1 MKIAIHTL
9 KGLSK
14 SIGATLLHNIC
25 NELEETQNKA
35 LYDTLYLELKRVTNE
50 ISSQIQ
56 KKSVESLPKITDELR
71 NHLFSNLKEG
81 IVKKR
86 SILTLPIIEELQCY
100 NLSKQDSNLVDIIAE
115 LLKNREFKKA
125 LEMFD
130 EK

>member
-1 MKIAIHTL
+1 
-9 KGLSK
+9 
-14 SIGATLLHNIC
+14 
-25 NELEETQNKA
+25 
-35 LYDTLYLELKRVTNE
+35 
-50 ISSQIQ
+50 
-56 KKSVESLPKITDELR
+56 LPEITDELR